1 MLKDRVDEMRMVTWG
16 ELLRAWSSDLDA
28 LKESPYLGPMV
39 KRKDSAV

>member
-28 LKESPYLGPMV
+28 LKESPYLGSMV